1 MSAKPSKS
9 EKNESGAKPEDKPK
23 DEKVL
28 PDQATE
34 IASTSEL
41 AMGDLVITSAKKI
54 KDALN
59 EQKGKIIGML
69 SKQYKVE
76 MTTGSSRGEVKKFDK
91 AAVRKQVSDK
101 LIKRIR

>member
-1 MSAKPSKS
+1 M
-9 EKNESGAKPEDKPK
+9 K

-41 AMGDLVITSAKKI
+41 AMGDLVITSSKKF

-59 EQKGKIIGML
+59 EQKGKIVGIL
-69 SKQYKVE
+69 SKQYTK
-76 MTTGSSRGEVKKFDK
+76 SK
-91 AAVRKQVSDK
+91 
-101 LIKRIR
+101 